1 MARVRE
7 LHRGEPR
14 ELAGYRLVGRLG
26 DGGQGSVYL
35 SEDPTG
41 RRVAV
46 KVLHARL
53 LGDERARR
61 RFLRECVLAGKVA
74 AFCTARVLDSGL
86 VDGRPYIVSEY
97 VPGPSLRE
105 LVSREGPR
113 RGGGLERL
121 AVGTVAALGA
131 IHRAGIVHRDF
142 KPGNVL
148 IGPDGPR
155 VIDFGIAKAVEAGTS
170 GSAVVGTPAYMS
182 PEQIAGEPATAASD
196 MFGWA
201 ATMAYAATGGAPF
214 AGQSIPAVMHR
225 VLTAEPDLSRVDE
238 PLRSVLAA
246 CLAKDPA
253 ARPSA
258 ADVLDALMDGG
269 GDLVA
274 PAGPPS
280 GTAERSRNGEGYE
293 DGERCDGSGRHEVGG
308 RFRGGGRY
316 EDDERFEG
324 GDGTY
329 PIEARGADAG
339 QGRRLSPRGRALAAG
354 GVAALLLG
362 GVALGLAWRNDVG
375 APPPPE
381 GVTKPIVWVGR

>member
-35 SEDPTG
+35 GEDPTG

-86 VDGRPYIVSEY
+86 VAGRPYIVSEY

-155 VIDFGIAKAVEAGTS
+155 VIDFGIATAVEAGTS

-201 ATMAYAATGGAPF
+201 ATMAYAATGRAPF
-214 AGQSIPAVMHR
+214 AGGSIPAVMHR
-225 VLTAEPDLSRVDE
+225 VLTAEPDLSRVGE
-238 PLRSVLAA
+238 PLRSLLAA

-258 ADVLDALMDGG
+258 AGVLDALMDGG
-269 GDLVA
+269 GNLL
-274 PAGPPS
+274 
-280 GTAERSRNGEGYE
+280 
-293 DGERCDGSGRHEVGG
+293 
-308 RFRGGGRY
+308 GRY
-316 EDDERFEG
+316 ERGARYERGDRFEDGDRYADLERYEG

-329 PIEARGADAG
+329 PVEGGGADAG
-339 QGRRLSPRGRALAAG
+339 PGRRLSPRGRALAAG
-354 GVAALLLG
+354 GVAVLLLG
-362 GVALGLAWRNDVG
+362 GVMLGLAWRTDVG
-375 APPPPE
+375 APAPPE
-381 GVTKPIVWVGR
+381 TVTEPIVRVGR